1 MAEVA
6 FVVGLVASVI
16 GIIDGVKTV
25 WDSVKDPKGQP
36 EAFRQVAARLPLV
49 LSILENVKLEAKKL
63 DETAQEDLEKVLES
77 CKEKAEKLNKIFKK
91 VIPGGEDGRLD
102 RYRKA
107 VSAPFVQWWTSR
119 RVDGGNSEGCS
130 INSNRQADG
139 NCDRTTSGG
148 ARRSNQ
154 GDDENVIISP

>member
-25 WDSVKDPKGQP
+25 WDSVKNPKGQP

-63 DETAQEDLEKVLES
+63 DETA
-77 CKEKAEKLNKIFKK
+77 
-91 VIPGGEDGRLD
+91 
-102 RYRKA
+102 
-107 VSAPFVQWWTSR
+107 
-119 RVDGGNSEGCS
+119 
-130 INSNRQADG
+130 
-139 NCDRTTSGG
+139 
-148 ARRSNQ
+148 
-154 GDDENVIISP
+154 